1 MKSFLVIGLGRFGRA
16 VACELGSLGH
26 EVLALDNS
34 EENVQHI
41 ADSVT
46 QAVCGDAQDESVL
59 TSLGVRNF
67 DCCVVA
73 IGTDIEASI
82 LVTVMLK
89 ELGAKQVVCK
99 ALSALHARCSSAWAR
114 TASFSRRRRSGSGS
128 RSISAART
136 SSTTSAFRTIS
147 LFWRSKRRAAG
158 SENDR
163 TARRARE
170 VRHQR
175 SGHPARRRR
184 RDGCNAGGGRPHQ

>member
-16 VACELGSLGH
+16 VASELCSLGH

-99 ALSALHARCSSAWAR
+99 ALSALHARVLERVGADR
-114 TASFSRRRRSGSGS
+114 VIQPEKEIGPHERHRLHRLFGRFLYSGDQN
-128 RSISAART
+128 AAQLDR
-136 SSTTSAFRTIS
+136 
-147 LFWRSKRRAAG
+147 K
-158 SENDR
+158 NDR

-175 SGHPARRRR
+175 SGHPARRGRC
-184 RDGCNAGGGRPHQ
+184 DGCNAGGGRPHQ

>member
-99 ALSALHARCSSAWAR
+99 ALSALHAR
-114 TASFSRRRRSGSGS
+114 AS
-128 RSISAART
+128 
-136 SSTTSAFRTIS
+136 
-147 LFWRSKRRAAG
+147 
-158 SENDR
+158 
-163 TARRARE
+163 
-170 VRHQR
+170 
-175 SGHPARRRR
+175 
-184 RDGCNAGGGRPHQ
+184 RPHERHRLHRLFG

>member
-46 QAVCGDAQDESVL
+46 RAVCGDAQDESVL

-82 LVTVMLK
+82 LITYY
-89 ELGAKQVVCK
+89 GA
-99 ALSALHARCSSAWAR
+99 
-114 TASFSRRRRSGSGS
+114 
-128 RSISAART
+128 I
-136 SSTTSAFRTIS
+136 
-147 LFWRSKRRAAG
+147 
-158 SENDR
+158 
-163 TARRARE
+163 ARE
-170 VRHQR
+170 NR
-175 SGHPARRRR
+175 
-184 RDGCNAGGGRPHQ
+184 

>member
-46 QAVCGDAQDESVL
+46 QAICGDAQDEAVL
-59 TSLGVRNF
+59 RSLGVGNF

-73 IGTDIEASI
+73 IGTDIEASDPHHGHAQ
-82 LVTVMLK
+82 
-89 ELGAKQVVCK
+89 GARREAGRLQ
-99 ALSALHARCSSAWAR
+99 ALLRCMPGARARGRGPRHSAGEGDRA
-114 TASFSRRRRSGSGS
+114 
-128 RSISAART
+128 AARAA
-136 SSTTSAFRTIS
+136 SRPHERHRLHR
-147 LFWRSKRRAAG
+147 LFGRFLYSGDQNAAQLDRK
-158 SENDR
+158 NAR

-175 SGHPARRRR
+175 SGHPAR
-184 RDGCNAGGGRPHQ
+184 

>member
-46 QAVCGDAQDESVL
+46 QAICGDAQDEAVL
-59 TSLGVRNF
+59 RSLGVGNF

-82 LVTVMLK
+82 LITVMLK

-99 ALSALHARCSSAWAR
+99 ALSALHARVLERVGADRVIQPEREIGQRLAPGRHPDDSSE
-114 TASFSRRRRSGSGS
+114 G
-128 RSISAART
+128 
-136 SSTTSAFRTIS
+136 SAFRTIS

-158 SENDR
+158 SEKRSDSSACAR
-163 TARRARE
+163 GTASTFWPSGTVRAAWRM
-170 VRHQR
+170 
-175 SGHPARRRR
+175 
-184 RDGCNAGGGRPHQ
+184 